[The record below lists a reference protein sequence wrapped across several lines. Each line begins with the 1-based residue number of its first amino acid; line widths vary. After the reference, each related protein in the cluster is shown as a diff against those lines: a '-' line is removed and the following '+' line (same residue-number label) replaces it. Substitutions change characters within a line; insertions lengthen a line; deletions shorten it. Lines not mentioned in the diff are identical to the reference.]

1 MIRIGIIGC
10 GYWGINYVRVF
21 SELPD
26 VTVLR
31 VCDTSDERLLKMHR
45 KFPSAF
51 PTKLMDELLADD
63 QVDAVVVAT
72 EASSHYGITKA
83 CL

>member
-1 MIRIGIIGC
+1 MLPRIRIINFYKKSIMIRIGIIGC

-26 VTVLR
+26 VDVSR

-45 KFPSAF
+45 KFPYVF
-51 PTKLMDELLADD
+51 PTNQMELLRCHS
-63 QVDAVVVAT
+63 QRT
-72 EASSHYGITKA
+72 YNI
-83 CL
+83 

>member
-1 MIRIGIIGC
+1 MIRISIIGY

-26 VTVLR
+26 VAVLR

-45 KFPSAF
+45 KFPYVI
-51 PTKLMDELLADD
+51 PYKP
-63 QVDAVVVAT
+63 
-72 EASSHYGITKA
+72 
-83 CL
+83 